1 MEKTTIIFTFPQ
13 HIYPFIRPRPVPL
26 IVKTTFTFKLQ
37 ATLRSFNLYQPSH
50 LISTSSPT
58 LITPN
63 QSLAMFKLSI
73 ALTLFASLAAVNAQ
87 ATLPDVADVSRD
99 VHYDLEKKFTFS
111 SCVIL
116 LLLTAP
122 CGLCYQLRRFDP
134 NRHPL
139 FRESPPYRI
148 PSINQTQSDS
158 L

>member
-1 MEKTTIIFTFPQ
+1 MEKATIISPFLQ
-13 HIYPFIRPRPVPL
+13 HIYPFITPRPVHI
-26 IVKTTFTFKLQ
+26 IVKTIFIFKLQ

-50 LISTSSPT
+50 SIFISSPT
-58 LITPN
+58 IVTHN
-63 QSLAMFKLSI
+63 QSSAMFKLSI

-87 ATLPDVADVSRD
+87 ATLPDVADVSRE

-122 CGLCYQLRRFDP
+122 CGLCYQLRCFDP